1 VDNGWQGR
9 RLLVDKRDAG
19 LLGRAHLKHADNGF
33 KEPQKID
40 IGGAHL
46 QLAGLDLCHV
56 QHIVDQCQKALT
68 AGMNHFDRT
77 GVRPGQGGITLTTQ
91 QQQQVGDALAVAAYH
106 AQTGVPVL
114 QVLLSDDAAVYDPR
128 C

>member
-1 VDNGWQGR
+1 
-9 RLLVDKRDAG
+9 
-19 LLGRAHLKHADNGF
+19 
-33 KEPQKID
+33 
-40 IGGAHL
+40 
-46 QLAGLDLCHV
+46 
-56 QHIVDQCQKALT
+56 
-68 AGMNHFDRT
+68 MNHFDRT